1 MDFKELGNY
10 IIEGNAKGAAQW
22 TDQAL
27 AQKVKPTEIIN
38 QGLMPGMEEVGRRF
52 KGGEYYLPEVIISA
66 RAMKAVM
73 GKLQP
78 LLVKSRAARTGRV
91 VIGTVQGDL
100 HDIGKNLVGMMLE
113 GSGFEVHDLGT
124 DVAPD
129 KFAAEAKAKKADLVC
144 LSALLTTTMPVMKS
158 TIQALSTAGVRKQ
171 VKVMVG
177 GAPVTQNYADEIGAD
192 GFAPDAASAVDKAK
206 FLMDIGAR

>member
-1 MDFKELGNY
+1 MDFKELGTY
-10 IIEGNAKGAAQW
+10 IIEGNAAGAAKW
-22 TDQAL
+22 TDEAL
-27 AQKVKPTEIIN
+27 AQKVTPTTIIN
-38 QGLMPGMEEVGRRF
+38 QGLMPGMAEVGRRF

-78 LLVKSRAARTGRV
+78 LLTASHAARTGRV

-129 KFAAEAKAKKADLVC
+129 KFAQEAKAKKADLVC
-144 LSALLTTTMPVMKS
+144 LSALLTTTMPMMKS
-158 TIQALSTAGVRKQ
+158 TIQALNTAGVRKQ

-192 GFAPDAASAVDKAK
+192 GFAPDAASAVDTAR
-206 FLMDIGAR
+206 FLMDVGAR

>member
-1 MDFKELGNY
+1 MDFKELANHV
-10 IIEGNAKGAAQW
+10 IEGNAQGAAKW
-22 TDQAL
+22 TDEAL
-27 AQKVKPTEIIN
+27 AQKVKANDIIN
-38 QGLMPGMEEVGRRF
+38 RGLMPGMSEVGRRF

-73 GKLQP
+73 AKIEP
-78 LLVKSRAARTGRV
+78 LLVKSGAPRTGRV

-113 GSGFEVHDLGT
+113 GSGFEIHDLGT
-124 DVAPD
+124 DVTPD
-129 KFAAEAKAKKADLVC
+129 KFAQAAKKKKADLVC

-158 TIQALSTAGVRKQ
+158 TIQALNTAGVRKQ

-192 GFAPDAASAVDKAK
+192 GFAPDAASAVDKAR